1 MRASVVAILVMLC
14 LTSPEAQTPPGSG
27 AIDITPADV
36 QAMIDSGSGGPM
48 RSINAGEHVVFAWYT
63 TRRPAGAGAE
73 TRGELHTQ
81 MTEIY
86 YILDGSGTLNTG
98 GTMTLP
104 RKLEVTSSLPGTE
117 NVPTFSTPTYTGP
130 AEGGVSRTV
139 SAGATMTRS
148 PSQMWSSA
156 RQAAGS
162 PSLAYLNVRIDPE
175 HQLHAPYVNP
185 VLAK

>member
-36 QAMIDSGSGGPM
+36 QAMIDSGSGGPI

-86 YILDGSGTLNTG
+86 YILEGSGTLNTG

-139 SAGATMTRS
+139 SAGDVIVIPPGTVHFFESIDT
-148 PSQMWSSA
+148 
-156 RQAAGS
+156 